1 MRLSILLL
9 PLAILSAPANA
20 EPGLPDEATVNSA
33 LDAHPS
39 VLAARARVNA
49 ARADARARAKGPNEF
64 VFSGSYIRRTVD
76 YEGGYDEYDGQI
88 SRPIRLPGKA
98 RLDRDIGAYGI
109 EAAEN
114 MAEDAKHQAA
124 LLLIGHWW
132 DWLGAAAEARVDA
145 QAVTNYEKAL
155 AAMKRRAEL
164 RDASQLDVD
173 QTAAALGTARV
184 MAAESAGRANLA
196 RARLAAHF
204 PGLSIPGQPV
214 DVPQPQLPAGGLERY
229 RDLVLSNSHEIA
241 AADAAA
247 HRMDSIAER
256 ARREKL
262 ADPSLGIRMFS
273 ERGGAERGAGVVFS
287 IPLGGGHRS
296 ALADQ
301 AAADAGAAQAEAS
314 LARYNVLETADG
326 DLAEATFRFT
336 AWQRAR
342 EGLDA
347 QMAALQ
353 KQRRGHDLGEI
364 DLSDLLLGERMVHDA
379 FRNEAMARTDAM
391 RAITKLRIDSHELW
405 LTD

>member
-1 MRLSILLL
+1 MLFRS
-9 PLAILSAPANA
+9 
-20 EPGLPDEATVNSA
+20 
-33 LDAHPS
+33 
-39 VLAARARVNA
+39 
-49 ARADARARAKGPNEF
+49 
-64 VFSGSYIRRTVD
+64 
-76 YEGGYDEYDGQI
+76 
-88 SRPIRLPGKA
+88 
-98 RLDRDIGAYGI
+98 
-109 EAAEN
+109 
-114 MAEDAKHQAA
+114 
-124 LLLIGHWW
+124 
-132 DWLGAAAEARVDA
+132 AAAEARVDA